1 MIYHTPA
8 GDKKYKLRTIED
20 FIDISNLLKEVLP
33 KDPPDK
39 DIIFFVEQTWESY
52 IWNYRTRS
60 FDILVDY

>member
-1 MIYHTPA
+1 MVYHNPA